1 MHFPPRCRTALGT
14 SGLILFLFVSL
25 ASAGTIVNIYPGT
38 DIPNVVDSNPAGT
51 KFIIHPGT
59 YRVGTITP
67 KSGDSFVGATS
78 CAPPKTACTAILNG
92 SVLLTSFQKT
102 GTYYHVG
109 GQTQNNAVTV
119 PSTKCQPMNPG
130 YPIAYPGCV
139 YPEDLFFDHKPLVHV
154 LSLSLVGPGTWYFDY
169 ATHTIYFY
177 DNPSGHTVEASAR
190 ISAFAYGP
198 ANNVTI
204 QGLKIEKYA
213 TPMMGGAVGG
223 LPIGYFGSPSKGA
236 NWVVKYNEICL
247 NHAIGV
253 VPNFGWRVLYN
264 YIHNNGDMGVSAGIG
279 GGNASNGGGTQNS
292 NLLVEGNEISYNNF
306 AHVSP
311 HYGAGGSKMV
321 YTYGPVFRGN
331 YVHNNQGSGF
341 HDDLGLHGALYDNNI
356 SADNTEQGIFHEIS
370 YASTMRNN
378 KLLRNGYIHPNGS
391 FWLYGANLLS
401 SVSENVNVYCN
412 TVEISAQGGNG
423 LDILTQPRTDTSIVS
438 NGNTF
443 HHNTVVFDG
452 NSGVTGGARA
462 SKTAPG
468 EVYFFSQNKFDY
480 NSYHLPELGR
490 KAFAWADKDNT
501 FAEFQAEGQEI
512 HGSADTNYRASI
524 PNVYIASP
532 ADTASVSGTVP
543 IKASA
548 SDSAGISK
556 VEFFV
561 DWALKKTETAGPFS
575 FSWNTAGVSAG
586 SHVVTA
592 MAFSS
597 NGTHSCYA
605 VTLNVK

>member
-38 DIPNVVDSNPAGT
+38 DIPNVVDANPAGT

-139 YPEDLFFDHKPLVHV
+139 YPEDLFFDNKPLVHV

-169 ATHTIYFY
+169 PTQTIYFY
-177 DNPSGHTVEASAR
+177 DNPSGHKVEASVR
-190 ISAFAYGP
+190 VSAFAYGP
-198 ANNVTI
+198 ANNVII
-204 QGLKIEKYA
+204 QGLTMEKYA
-213 TPMMGGAVGG
+213 TPIMGGVVGG
-223 LPIGYFGSPSKGA
+223 IRIGYYGSPSKGA
-236 NWVVKYNEICL
+236 NWVVKYNEIRL
-247 NHAIGV
+247 SHSNGV

-264 YIHNNGDMGVSAGIG
+264 YIHDNGDLGIGGGIG
-279 GGNASNGGGTQNS
+279 GGNADGSGTTNS
-292 NLLVEGNEISYNNF
+292 NLLVEGNDIAYNNF

-311 HYGAGGSKMV
+311 HYGAGGNKLV
-321 YTYGPVFRGN
+321 FTYGPVFRRN

-341 HDDLGLHGALYDNNI
+341 HDDLGLRGALYDGNI

-370 YASTMRNN
+370 YASTVRNN
-378 KLLRNGYIHPNGS
+378 KLLRNGYIHPNNT
-391 FWLYGANLLS
+391 FWLYGANVLS
-401 SVSENVNVYCN
+401 STSNYLDVYCN

-423 LDILTQPRTDTSIVS
+423 LDMITQPRTDTPIIPQ
-438 NGNTF
+438 GNTF

-452 NSGVTGGARA
+452 NSGFTGGARSA
-462 SKTAPG
+462 STDAK
-468 EVYFFSQNKFDY
+468 EVNFFSLNAFDY
-480 NSYHLPELGR
+480 NSYHLPSLSR
-490 KAFAWADKDNT
+490 KAFAWDDKYNT
-501 FAEFQAEGQEI
+501 FAEFQALGQDV
-512 HGSADTNYRASI
+512 HGSADVDYRASI
-524 PNVYIASP
+524 PDVSITSP
-532 ADTASVSGTVP
+532 ADQTSLSGTVP
-543 IKASA
+543 IAATATDPAS
-548 SDSAGISK
+548 ITK
-556 VEFFV
+556 VEFLV
-561 DWALKKTETAGPFS
+561 DWKVVKTDTAAPYS
-575 FSWNTAGVSAG
+575 YSWGTGSYKAGA
-586 SHVVTA
+586 HTVTA
-592 MAFSS
+592 IAYSS
-597 NGTHSCYA
+597 NGTHACYA
-605 VTLNVK
+605 VTLYVK